1 MSNLAEIRQR
11 NLKSQKV
18 FDYFEELAAIPHGSG
33 NTKAISDYLADF
45 AKKKGL
51 EHYQDA
57 LNNIVM
63 IAEATPGYEAATPVI
78 LQGHMDMV
86 CEKESGCDI
95 DFEKDGLRL
104 LVDGDFLTA
113 DGTTLGGDDGIA
125 VAYALAILDSP
136 EIAHPRLPVVPGC
149 SARIFFPTSVSMDG
163 DGVTLAP

>member
-51 EHYQDA
+51 EHYQDE

-63 IAEATPGYEAATPVI
+63 IFCNKPVKLFI
-78 LQGHMDMV
+78 
-86 CEKESGCDI
+86 SNI
-95 DFEKDGLRL
+95 IIRWFYS
-104 LVDGDFLTA
+104 F
-113 DGTTLGGDDGIA
+113 IN
-125 VAYALAILDSP
+125 Y
-136 EIAHPRLPVVPGC
+136 
-149 SARIFFPTSVSMDG
+149 
-163 DGVTLAP
+163 